1 MSRKSN
7 DASRHGP
14 GPSGAVPRHA
24 TSHSADATD
33 ELSRRPVEPEGSG
46 DGARRPG
53 AACREGMAASRRG
66 MGGPRERGFCARGGL
81 LLVPEGRWGVATG
94 GASRR
99 DAEPVDGTRACGF
112 CPAGAEGSSPTRHG
126 RTGADGAFL
135 RPCRGGF
142 DAHDA
147 FHGLRSL
154 EDSLTPPVA
163 TTLDPSGVERHG
175 DDCRENGHAR
185 AIGARARAGGVH
197 AFVVFVPEGRRGVAT
212 GGARASRAEP
222 VDGTRAC
229 GFCPAGAEGYS
240 PTRHGRTGAD
250 GAFLRP
256 CRGGFDSH
264 DAFHGLRIAQSGD
277 APPVATGRDP
287 SGVERRGDVRAMGNA
302 ARAIGARARAGGV
315 HAFAGEVP
323 EGRPPHTPLWH
334 QRTGG
339 SEVRRGF

>member
-135 RPCRGGF
+135 RPCRGGL

-147 FHGLRSL
+147 L
-154 EDSLTPPVA
+154 
-163 TTLDPSGVERHG
+163 
-175 DDCRENGHAR
+175 
-185 AIGARARAGGVH
+185 
-197 AFVVFVPEGRRGVAT
+197 
-212 GGARASRAEP
+212 
-222 VDGTRAC
+222 
-229 GFCPAGAEGYS
+229 
-240 PTRHGRTGAD
+240 
-250 GAFLRP
+250 
-256 CRGGFDSH
+256 
-264 DAFHGLRIAQSGD
+264 HGLRIAQSGD

-339 SEVRRGF
+339 SEVRRG

>member
-163 TTLDPSGVERHG
+163 TALDPSGVEDGRS
-175 DDCRENGHAR
+175 
-185 AIGARARAGGVH
+185 ARAGDLLFRAGE
-197 AFVVFVPEGRRGVAT
+197 VPEAPPA
-212 GGARASRAEP
+212 ARPSGISA
-222 VDGTRAC
+222 
-229 GFCPAGAEGYS
+229 
-240 PTRHGRTGAD
+240 
-250 GAFLRP
+250 P
-256 CRGGFDSH
+256 CR
-264 DAFHGLRIAQSGD
+264 AGD
-277 APPVATGRDP
+277 RL
-287 SGVERRGDVRAMGNA
+287 
-302 ARAIGARARAGGV
+302 
-315 HAFAGEVP
+315 FLAGEVP
-323 EGRPPHTPLWH
+323 EGRHAPLALADLH
-334 QRTGG
+334 AGG
-339 SEVRRGF
+339 SGVRRG